1 MERKKLGLVLIALGV
16 AVWPIAAALHIA
28 TRTALALHLSLV
40 IPGVYLRGSRILS
53 SLRRK

>member
-1 MERKKLGLVLIALGV
+1 MERKKLGLMLILLGV
-16 AVWPIAAALHIA
+16 AVWPIAGVLQIA

-53 SLRRK
+53 FLRRK